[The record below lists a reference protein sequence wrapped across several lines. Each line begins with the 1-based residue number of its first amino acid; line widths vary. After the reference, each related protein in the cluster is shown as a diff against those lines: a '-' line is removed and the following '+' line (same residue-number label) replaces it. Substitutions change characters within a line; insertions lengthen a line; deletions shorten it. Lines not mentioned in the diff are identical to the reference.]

1 MTSIRNPRAALAGAF
16 FCALA
21 ALPGTAH
28 AIQVVGDEA
37 CQTYAVDI
45 AAFATCENGRV
56 TKPESPAPAAPA
68 RAPDR
73 AAAAKASPRDDGKA
87 SGATALARDGTR
99 EPVPAGNDRAR

>member
-1 MTSIRNPRAALAGAF
+1 MMSIRKHRATLDGAF
-16 FCALA
+16 FCALT
-21 ALPGTAH
+21 GSAH

-56 TKPESPAPAAPA
+56 TTPEGPAAPA

-73 AAAAKASPRDDGKA
+73 TAAAKAPVRDGAASPKA
-87 SGATALARDGTR
+87 TTLARDGTR
-99 EPVPAGNDRAR
+99 EPAPAGNDRTR

>member
-56 TKPESPAPAAPA
+56 TTPLNCSQGRRLSTMAMPSPS
-68 RAPDR
+68 R
-73 AAAAKASPRDDGKA
+73 
-87 SGATALARDGTR
+87 T
-99 EPVPAGNDRAR
+99 

>member
-1 MTSIRNPRAALAGAF
+1 MKSVRKHRATLAGAF
-16 FCALA
+16 FCALT
-21 ALPGTAH
+21 GSAH

-37 CQTYAVDI
+37 CRTYAVDI

-56 TKPESPAPAAPA
+56 TKPEGPAAPA

-73 AAAAKASPRDDGKA
+73 TVAATAPARDGAAAAKS
-87 SGATALARDGTR
+87 TTLARDGTR

>member
-1 MTSIRNPRAALAGAF
+1 MSIRKHRATLAGAF
-16 FCALA
+16 FCALT
-21 ALPGTAH
+21 GSAH

-56 TKPESPAPAAPA
+56 TTPEGPAAPA

-73 AAAAKASPRDDGKA
+73 TAAAKAPVRDGAASPKA
-87 SGATALARDGTR
+87 TTLARDGTR
-99 EPVPAGNDRAR
+99 EPAPAGNDRTR

>member
-1 MTSIRNPRAALAGAF
+1 MMSIRKHRATLAGAF
-16 FCALA
+16 FCALT
-21 ALPGTAH
+21 GSAH

-56 TKPESPAPAAPA
+56 TTPEGPAAPA

-73 AAAAKASPRDDGKA
+73 TAAAKAPVRDGAASPKA
-87 SGATALARDGTR
+87 TTLARDGTR
-99 EPVPAGNDRAR
+99 EPAPAGNDRTR

>member
-56 TKPESPAPAAPA
+56 TTPEGPAAPA

-73 AAAAKASPRDDGKA
+73 TAAAKAPVRDGAASPKA
-87 SGATALARDGTR
+87 TTLARDGTR
-99 EPVPAGNDRAR
+99 EPAPAGNDRTR